1 MNISSP
7 YQTLEN
13 LFRETALIGEAMSV
27 LHWDMAVMM
36 PRGGFEARGEQ
47 LAALKVIEHTKAVDP
62 KIGDLLNQAEE
73 TAASE
78 LNEWQQANLKEMRRG
93 YVHATALKADL
104 VEAHSIA
111 CSNCESIW
119 REAKKESDFNAVL
132 PALQE
137 VLDLSIQVGEA
148 KADKL
153 GLSLYNA
160 LLDQYEPDGRAEEI
174 APIFE
179 DYAAFLPEFLTEVID
194 KQSQLGPK
202 PVTRGPFSV
211 DIQRQITKK
220 FAETVGF
227 DFEAGRLD
235 ESAHPFST
243 GHRGDQRITVR
254 YEEDTFG
261 PGLMAVL
268 HECGHAMYEKGLPK
282 EWALQPVGE
291 SRGMAIH
298 ESQSLIVE
306 MQACRSREFYQWAAP
321 VLQAAF
327 GQVEGFG
334 IDELH
339 RDAIWVEPGFIR
351 VDADEVTYPAH
362 VILRFQLEQALLN
375 GDMKLTDLPA
385 AWNEGMEKLLGI
397 TPPNH
402 ALGCM
407 QDIHW
412 FDGAWGYFPTYT
424 LGAMSAAQ
432 LFQAANEARPEIKTE
447 IGKGNFEPLMSW
459 LGENI
464 HQKASRYSSQELMKQ
479 ATGRVL
485 DPTAFKNHLTTR
497 YLG

>member
-1 MNISSP
+1 MNTSSP

-36 PRGGFEARGEQ
+36 PNGGFEARGEQ
-47 LAALKVIEHTKAVDP
+47 LAALKVIEHSKAVDP
-62 KIGDLLNQAEE
+62 KIGDLLDQAEE
-73 TAASE
+73 TALSD
-78 LNEWQQANLKEMRRG
+78 LNEWQKANLTEMRRG
-93 YVHATALKADL
+93 YVHATALDADL
-104 VEAHSIA
+104 VEAHSKA

-119 REAKKESDFNAVL
+119 REAKKESDFNTVL

-148 KADKL
+148 KAEKL

-179 DYAAFLPEFLTEVID
+179 DYAVFLPEFLPQVIE
-194 KQSQLGPK
+194 KQSQHGQKTLAK
-202 PVTRGPFSV
+202 GPFSV

-227 DFEAGRLD
+227 DFDAGRLD

-254 YEEDTFG
+254 YEKDTFG

-282 EWALQPVGE
+282 EWSLQPVGE

-321 VLQAAF
+321 VLQEAF
-327 GQVEGFG
+327 GQTEGFG

-375 GDMKLTDLPA
+375 GDMKLTDLPS

-432 LFQAANEARPEIKTE
+432 LFLAANEEKPEIKTE
-447 IGKGNFEPLMSW
+447 ISKGNFAPLMSW

-479 ATGRVL
+479 ATGRAL